1 MVTGGRVHST
11 WCCRAL
17 WIEGK
22 HLRRLRRA
30 VVGKC
35 NRIKI
40 RKKEINWMLL
50 DRGRQQVLETTEG

>member
-11 WCCRAL
+11 WYCRAL

-40 RKKEINWMLL
+40 LKKEINWMLL